1 MTSSYPPSP
10 CTWPAE
16 RDEIAPWRVR
26 QLRLVARRLFSESHG
41 LPPWAAGA
49 WASLREPL
57 AVVMGQHTGVFLSA
71 LALPTVGA
79 PLAAGDL
86 LGAIPHLLLELARRR
101 VIGEQGL
108 WWGAPVSRL
117 VSPALGADRRFNPPL
132 VGVLFESGIVTLR
145 PTEEWPLVPEPVPAA
160 WPLEHGG
167 WLLGADTNPLAMTEA
182 HPDKSGNALS
192 FDDTPVEGWVAAINL
207 ARARLRTYVP
217 ELAREHANVLVGVVP
232 VGQHEQISLSA
243 SYQEAPGLAYLSL
256 HPDSVTMSEAL
267 VHETQHSKLNLVAWT
282 DAVLENHGELYRSP
296 VRPDPRPLWGVML
309 AVHAFLPVARLHRAM
324 IDAGAPE
331 ANPRR
336 YLEVCRVNHEGMEV
350 LRGAARP
357 TPAGAAI
364 LAGMDALE
372 RALWDESGAD

>member
-1 MTSSYPPSP
+1 MAPAYPPSP
-10 CTWPAE
+10 CTWPAG
-16 RDEIAPWRVR
+16 RDDIGPWRAR
-26 QLRLVARRLFSESHG
+26 QLRLVARRLFTGPHD
-41 LPPWAAGA
+41 LPSWAAGA

-57 AVVMGQHTGVFLSA
+57 AAVMGQHTGVFLSA

-86 LGAIPHLLLELARRR
+86 LSAIPHLLLELARRG

-145 PTEEWPLVPEPVPAA
+145 PTEEWRLAPEPAPTA

-167 WLLGADTNPLAMTEA
+167 WLLGADTNPLAMNEA

-192 FDDTPVEGWVAAINL
+192 FGSASVGEWLSALNT
-207 ARARLRTYVP
+207 ARGRLHAFIP
-217 ELAREHANVLVGVVP
+217 ELAREHANVLVGIVP
-232 VGQHEQISLSA
+232 VGQDDEMSLSA

-256 HPDSVTMSEAL
+256 HPDSLTVSEAL
-267 VHETQHSKLNLVAWT
+267 IHETQHAKLNLVAWT

-309 AVHAFLPVARLHRAM
+309 AVHAFLPVARLHRALL
-324 IDAGAPE
+324 DASAPE

-336 YLEVCRVNHEGMEV
+336 YVEVCRVNHEGMEV
-350 LRGAARP
+350 LRAAARP

-372 RALWDESGAD
+372 RALWEESGAT

>member
-1 MTSSYPPSP
+1 
-10 CTWPAE
+10 
-16 RDEIAPWRVR
+16 
-26 QLRLVARRLFSESHG
+26 
-41 LPPWAAGA
+41 
-49 WASLREPL
+49 
-57 AVVMGQHTGVFLSA
+57 
-71 LALPTVGA
+71 
-79 PLAAGDL
+79 
-86 LGAIPHLLLELARRR
+86 
-101 VIGEQGL
+101 
-108 WWGAPVSRL
+108 
-117 VSPALGADRRFNPPL
+117 